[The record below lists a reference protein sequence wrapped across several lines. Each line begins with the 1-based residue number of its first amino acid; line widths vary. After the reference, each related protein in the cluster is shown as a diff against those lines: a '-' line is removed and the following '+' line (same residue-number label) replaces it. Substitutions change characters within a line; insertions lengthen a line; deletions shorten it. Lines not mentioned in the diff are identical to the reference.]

1 MYLVAKFMP
10 RILQDAAE
18 NGPYRV
24 ERKAAEAALAAKK
37 AGSKDELCQAAQDI
51 ADYVQETS

>member
-1 MYLVAKFMP
+1 MP